1 LLLFLQKPS
10 LSLCASNTVSCEL
23 LQPARHSKLEKADIL
38 EMTVK
43 HLQTIQRQQLAVA
56 VATDP
61 TVLHKFKTG
70 FSECASEV
78 SRYIGRIEG
87 VEPAVKQRLV
97 AHLANCVSGLQQLS
111 PFTFG
116 GSSAIGSVF
125 PAMGVSTA
133 LHMPL
138 QQGPNTPSSTTG
150 LPTILPQIPTGDV
163 NNNHHHNTGTR
174 LQMTGGLQLIPS
186 RLPTGELAL
195 LLPNSGQLPGN
206 VLPFFPPLSATQ
218 GTSTTTSTTSTATS
232 TLTNTANVGPT
243 STVTSGSIDRS
254 HLSAFTAV
262 TRSQSPIPAQNRP
275 RSPSCLPQDACS
287 SRLRSGSPPL
297 LSPTSSIS
305 SCDTTDTYPSPN
317 TPPPPMQ
324 QSLVNP
330 QPQPSSQHLQNQTQ
344 SYPITINTNQFKI
357 PLGSPSAGFRVF
369 HFPMTE
375 TQKPPVSPQ
384 QQPLVTSTSSP
395 ALDTPGKLKP
405 PTQIADSS
413 TQSTGILGTVT
424 EVKLAFKTV
433 PMPSG
438 ESLSAIPTNST
449 FPSVSSSN
457 PPVHHGLPLTLS
469 TPVDQCLSVV
479 TTIPGTTPFVEGHNV
494 AGTKDPPLDFSVKKE
509 DFLSTSTQTPS
520 CSKRQQ
526 LASFTAND
534 CPSDLVSQSF
544 PSPSKMLRLS
554 FNMQNEILQ
563 TSNTN
568 SETEGLLKCSESKS
582 HLSVVVEDLSN
593 KPSTS
598 TAVVTTMSTAQTSSK
613 DMWRPW

>member
-1 LLLFLQKPS
+1 
-10 LSLCASNTVSCEL
+10 
-23 LQPARHSKLEKADIL
+23 
-38 EMTVK
+38 MTVK
-43 HLQTIQRQQLAVA
+43 HLQNIQRQQLAVA

-70 FSECASEV
+70 FNECATEV

-111 PFTFG
+111 PFSFG
-116 GSSAIGSVF
+116 GSSVISGNIGSVF
-125 PAMGVSTA
+125 PTMGVSNT
-133 LHMPL
+133 LHLPL
-138 QQGPNTPSSTTG
+138 QQGQNTASSTTG

-206 VLPFFPPLSATQ
+206 VLPFFPPSVTQ
-218 GTSTTTSTTSTATS
+218 GTSTTSTTSTTTS
-232 TLTNTANVGPT
+232 TLISAANVGPS

-254 HLSAFTAV
+254 HPSAFTAV
-262 TRSQSPIPAQNRP
+262 TRSQSPIPVPNRP
-275 RSPSCLPQDACS
+275 KSPPRLPQDACS

-317 TPPPPMQ
+317 TPPPRLQ

-330 QPQPSSQHLQNQTQ
+330 QPQVSSQHLETQTQ
-344 SYPITINTNQFKI
+344 PYPVTVNTNQFKM
-357 PLGSPSAGFRVF
+357 PLGSPSAGFKVF
-369 HFPMTE
+369 HYPVME
-375 TQKPPVSPQ
+375 THKPPASPQ

-395 ALDTPGKLKP
+395 AMDPPGKLKLP
-405 PTQIADSS
+405 IQVADSS
-413 TQSTGILGTVT
+413 PSSTGIFGTVT

-433 PMPSG
+433 PMSSA
-438 ESLSAIPTNST
+438 ESPAIPTTST
-449 FPSVSSSN
+449 FPTVSSSN
-457 PPVHHGLPLTLS
+457 ATFSEGLPITLS
-469 TPVDQCLSVV
+469 TPVDQCLSIV
-479 TTIPGTTPFVEGHNV
+479 TTVPGAVPFIEGHHIVGAKN
-494 AGTKDPPLDFSVKKE
+494 PPLDFSLKKE
-509 DFLSTSTQTPS
+509 GLQSMSTQTFS
-520 CSKRQQ
+520 CNKRQAS
-526 LASFTAND
+526 ASFVTGA
-534 CPSDLVSQSF
+534 CPIDVSQSF
-544 PSPSKMLRLS
+544 SSPSKMLRLS
-554 FNMQNEILQ
+554 FNMQNEMFQQSGTKI
-563 TSNTN
+563 
-568 SETEGLLKCSESKS
+568 EAEGLLKCSETKS
-582 HLSVVVEDLSN
+582 HLAVVVEDLSN

-598 TAVVTTMSTAQTSSK
+598 TNVTTMSAAQANK